1 MKSTEH
7 TEPRAVR
14 QGRSILRLASGG
26 ALHVS
31 GPAQAPPLLLLH
43 GVGGAAWSWAPQ
55 AAALDAEVRCYR
67 WEARGHGLAA
77 RVADAGLGEY
87 YVDACEALDAVCSD
101 GGRPLVG
108 GHSMGGLLA
117 LALAAERPADVAGL
131 FLIEPVYAPDGGRH
145 AAGAL
150 AGVARVV
157 VSPVVRSLE
166 NDGALGRVLARR
178 FFTAAFEDRDAMER
192 AWLEQR
198 TQVPVEYPKMMYEA
212 FEGPSGFPNRAF
224 AREVSQP
231 VTLLEGSVARRR
243 PRFPEL
249 NATLAERLGER
260 FSYVRI
266 DGGHYLQ
273 LDRPEAVNAALRVA
287 LETVR

>member
-1 MKSTEH
+1 M
-7 TEPRAVR
+7 
-14 QGRSILRLASGG
+14 RLASGG

-31 GPAQAPPLLLLH
+31 GPAEGPPILFLH

-55 AAALDAEVRCYR
+55 AAALDGSARCYR

-77 RVADAGLGEY
+77 RVADAGLGDY
-87 YVDACEALDAVCSD
+87 YADALEALAAVRAEA
-101 GGRPLVG
+101 GAPLVA

-117 LALAAERPADVAGL
+117 LALAAERAADVAAL

-150 AGVARVV
+150 AGIARAA
-157 VSPVVRSLE
+157 VSPLVRSLE
-166 NDGALGRVLARR
+166 RDGAAGRALARS
-178 FFTAAFEDRDAMER
+178 FFVAAFEDRDAMER

-212 FEGPSGFPNRAF
+212 FEGPTGFPNRAF

-231 VTLLEGSVARRR
+231 TTLLEGSVARKR

-249 NATLAERLGER
+249 NATLAGRLGAG
-260 FSYVRI
+260 FTYVRI

-273 LDRPEAVNAALRVA
+273 LDRPEFVNAALREA
-287 LETVR
+287 LRPVR

>member
-1 MKSTEH
+1 M
-7 TEPRAVR
+7 
-14 QGRSILRLASGG
+14 RLASGG

-31 GPAQAPPLLLLH
+31 GSADGPPVLLLH

-55 AAALDAEVRCYR
+55 AKALEREARLYR

-77 RVADAGLGEY
+77 RVGDAGLGDY
-87 YVDACEALDAVCSD
+87 FVDANEALAVVQSES
-101 GGRPLVG
+101 GPPLVA

-145 AAGAL
+145 AAGLL
-150 AGVARVV
+150 AGVARFA
-157 VSPVVRSLE
+157 VSPLVRSLQR
-166 NDGALGRVLARR
+166 DGVAGRALARS
-178 FFTAAFEDRDAMER
+178 FFRAAFEDDDAMER

-212 FEGPSGFPNRAF
+212 FEGPTGFPNRAF
-224 AREVSQP
+224 ARELSQP
-231 VTLLEGSVARRR
+231 VTLLEGSVARQR

-249 NATLAERLGER
+249 NATLAQRLGSR
-260 FSYVRI
+260 FTYVRI

-273 LDRPEAVNAALRVA
+273 LDRPEPVNAALREA
-287 LETVR
+287 LRSVR